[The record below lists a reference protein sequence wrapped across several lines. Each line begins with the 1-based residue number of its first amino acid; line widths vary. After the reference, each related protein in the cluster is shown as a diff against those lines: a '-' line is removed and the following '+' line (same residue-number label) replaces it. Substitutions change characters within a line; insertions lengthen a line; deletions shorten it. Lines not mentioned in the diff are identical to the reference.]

1 MPHCGECAG
10 GCQDRPFAG
19 PGFCKV
25 VIADFDSVIT
35 TCLDTEEG
43 EMSDQFVWLEVETK
57 YRETRKT
64 KHGEELRW
72 LVNREKI
79 LNKATGGVATRGTIR
94 HPGVCVIAPFVDDDH
109 IALMR
114 QYRYAADSEL
124 WELPAGTLNGRE
136 ENQRMTGAE
145 TPEECA
151 ARELSEE
158 TGYEAEVLEKVCE
171 CYAMPGISDE
181 IIHVF
186 FARGLKRREQSLD
199 DDEIIVEIR
208 AFSAEELE
216 GMIERGEIR
225 DAKTLVGLLYALS
238 QRSGGL
244 RIGRR

>member
-1 MPHCGECAG
+1 MSNQFEW
-10 GCQDRPFAG
+10 QEV
-19 PGFCKV
+19 K
-25 VIADFDSVIT
+25 
-35 TCLDTEEG
+35 TE
-43 EMSDQFVWLEVETK
+43 

-79 LNKATGGVATRGTIR
+79 LNKATGRTTIRGTIR
-94 HPGVCVIAPFVDDDH
+94 HPGICVIAPFVDDDH

-114 QYRYAADSEL
+114 QYRYAVDSEL

-136 ENQRMTGAE
+136 ENQRMIATE

-186 FARGLKRREQSLD
+186 FARGLKRHEQSPD
-199 DDEIIVEIR
+199 DDEIINEIR

-216 GMIERGEIR
+216 GMIERNEVR
-225 DAKTLVGLLYALS
+225 DAKTLVGLFYALS
-238 QRSGGL
+238 QRPGGL
-244 RIGRR
+244 QIGRR